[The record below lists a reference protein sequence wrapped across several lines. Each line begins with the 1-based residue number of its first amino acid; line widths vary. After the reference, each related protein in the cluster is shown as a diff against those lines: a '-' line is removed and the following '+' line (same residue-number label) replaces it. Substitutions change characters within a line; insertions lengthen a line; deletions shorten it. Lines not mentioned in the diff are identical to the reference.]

1 MKRIF
6 PVHYVLGLAGV
17 ALIRNWL
24 AGGEAA
30 KACAD
35 ELVRLT
41 TAYSADAALRFELD
55 IPDMA
60 AESGYELWA
69 DTYDDLHNPL
79 IIIEQPAIERLLDGI
94 GPGRALDAACGTG
107 RYTRRMMGRGHK
119 VSAVDASAKMLE
131 KARAS
136 IPDADF
142 RVGQLEALP
151 YENASFDLVM
161 CGLAL
166 THLPKLNP
174 AISEIA
180 RVLKPG
186 GVAILSDHHPIAG
199 FLGGS
204 AIFQDADRRYR
215 NVTSYVHHVSEYVA
229 AFREAGL
236 QVREC
241 LEPVLSEDAFRRGPL
256 YPISPESYRRGA
268 AGMPMA
274 LIWSLKRE
282 A

>member
-1 MKRIF
+1 MKQIF

-24 AGGEAA
+24 AGGETAT
-30 KACAD
+30 ACAD
-35 ELVRLT
+35 ELVRVAN
-41 TAYSADAALRFELD
+41 AYAADAALRFELD

-79 IIIEQPAIERLLDGI
+79 IAIEQPTIERLLGDIPAGS
-94 GPGRALDAACGTG
+94 ALDAACGTG
-107 RYTRRMMGRGHK
+107 RYTRCLLSRGHK
-119 VSAVDASAKMLE
+119 VSAVDASSKMLE
-131 KARAS
+131 KARTS

-142 RVGQLEALP
+142 RAGQLEALP
-151 YENASFDLVM
+151 YETASFDLVM

-166 THLPKLNP
+166 THLPRLNR
-174 AISEIA
+174 AIAEFS

-186 GVAILSDHHPIAG
+186 GIAIVSDHHPVAG

-204 AIFQDADRRYR
+204 AIFQDSDGRYR
-215 NVTSYVHHVSEYVA
+215 NVTSYVHNISEYVA

-236 QVREC
+236 HIREC
-241 LEPVLSEDAFRRGPL
+241 IEPVLSEDAFRRGPL

-282 A
+282 V

>member
-1 MKRIF
+1 MKKIF

-24 AGGEAA
+24 AGGDAA
-30 KACAD
+30 QACAD
-35 ELVRLT
+35 ELLRVT
-41 TAYSADAALRFELD
+41 NAYSANAALQFELD

-79 IIIEQPAIERLLDGI
+79 IAIEQPAIERLLDGI
-94 GPGRALDAACGTG
+94 APGDALDAACGTG
-107 RYTRRMMGRGHK
+107 RYTRCLLSRGHQ
-119 VSAVDASAKMLE
+119 VSAVDASSKMLE
-131 KARAS
+131 KARAAM
-136 IPDADF
+136 PEADF

-151 YENASFDLVM
+151 YQNASFDLVM

-166 THLPKLNP
+166 THLPRLSP
-174 AISEIA
+174 AISEIS

-186 GVAILSDHHPIAG
+186 GVAILSDHHPVAG

-204 AIFQDADRRYR
+204 AIFQDAGGRYR
-215 NVTSYVHHVSEYVA
+215 NVASYVHNVSEYVS

-236 QVREC
+236 RVREC
-241 LEPVLSEDAFRRGPL
+241 LEPVLSEDAFARGPL
-256 YPISPESYRRGA
+256 YPISPEAYRKGA

>member
-1 MKRIF
+1 MKKIL

-24 AGGEAA
+24 AGDETA
-30 KACAD
+30 KTCAD
-35 ELVRLT
+35 ELVRVT
-41 TAYSADAALRFELD
+41 NAYTAEAALRFELD

-69 DTYDDLHNPL
+69 HTYDDLHNPL
-79 IIIEQPAIERLLDGI
+79 IAIEQPAIERLLDGI
-94 GPGRALDAACGTG
+94 PPGSALDAACGTG
-107 RYTRRMMGRGHK
+107 RYTRCLLSRGHK

-131 KARAS
+131 KARTA

-151 YENASFDLVM
+151 YQSASFDLVM

-166 THLPKLNP
+166 THLARLNR
-174 AISEIA
+174 AIAEIS

-186 GVAILSDHHPIAG
+186 GIAILSDHHPLAG

-204 AIFQDADRRYR
+204 AIFQDADGRFR
-215 NVTSYVHHVSEYVA
+215 NVTSYVHNVSDYVA
-229 AFREAGL
+229 AFRAAGL
-236 QVREC
+236 QIRDCV
-241 LEPVLSEDAFRRGPL
+241 EPPLSEDAFARGPL
-256 YPISPESYRRGA
+256 YPISPEAYRKGA
-268 AGMPMA
+268 AGMPFA